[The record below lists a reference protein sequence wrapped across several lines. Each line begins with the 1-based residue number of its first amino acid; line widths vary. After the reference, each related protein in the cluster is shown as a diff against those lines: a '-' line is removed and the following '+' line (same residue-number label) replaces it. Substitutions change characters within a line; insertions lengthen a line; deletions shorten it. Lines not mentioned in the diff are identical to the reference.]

1 MKLKRSVHEKIFCG
15 CMIFLIANII
25 SFILWLFSLKEF
37 KTRITV
43 SVWIGFLLSF
53 PLNKKINT
61 IPYDEYDNDN
71 LIFFILLFILIFIL
85 MGQTLFLL

>member
-15 CMIFLIANII
+15 CMIFLVANII
-25 SFILWLFSLKEF
+25 SLILWLFSLKEF
-37 KTRITV
+37 ETRVIV
-43 SVWIGFLLSF
+43 SVCIGFLLSF

-71 LIFFILLFILIFIL
+71 LIFFILLLFLIFIL
-85 MGQTLFLL
+85 MGQSLFLL